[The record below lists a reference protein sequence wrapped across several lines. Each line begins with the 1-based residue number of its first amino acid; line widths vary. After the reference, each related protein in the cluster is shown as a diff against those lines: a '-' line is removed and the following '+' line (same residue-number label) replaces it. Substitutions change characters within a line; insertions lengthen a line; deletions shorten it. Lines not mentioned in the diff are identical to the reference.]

1 MTHAWLQNTI
11 AHLYDNA
18 LGFRQRLDA
27 AGLASA
33 QLDSPDA
40 LAQLPVLRKDDLI
53 ELQKANPPFGGLLA
67 VPLAELKAVYQSPGP
82 INEPDAGQLDAG
94 RWGAALRAAGFQT
107 GDVVLNA
114 FGYHLTPAGIML
126 HNSLQSAGCVVIPGG
141 IGNQDQ
147 QIQALAS
154 FGAVG
159 YVGLPSYLLAL
170 LKKADEL
177 GQTLAL
183 RKAFVLAEPLPPSL
197 RQELNERGI
206 AVYQG
211 YGTAE
216 CGNLGYEVDGFT
228 GWRIPDEIL
237 VQICDIN
244 DGQPLPH
251 GQTGEVVVTLP
262 NTHYALVRFGV
273 GDLSAIIPESATDG
287 GGLRLQGWLGRVGAA
302 TKVRGMFLH
311 PTQLANLMARFAE
324 VSAYQAVITREA
336 HRDELALHV
345 VPTPQADLATLPE
358 RLAEAGRSAL
368 KFRLTVDVL
377 DSLPADA
384 PPIRDE
390 RVWE

>member
-1 MTHAWLQNTI
+1 MTHGWLQPTI
-11 AHLYDNA
+11 THLYESA
-18 LGFRQRLDA
+18 PGFRKRLDA
-27 AGLASA
+27 AGLIPA
-33 QLDSPDA
+33 QLDSPAA

-53 ELQKANPPFGGLLA
+53 ELQKADPPFGGLLA
-67 VPLAELKAVYQSPGP
+67 VPLAQLKSVYQSPGP
-82 INEPDAGQLDAG
+82 INEPDPGQPDAE
-94 RWGAALRAAGFQT
+94 RWGEALTAAGFQA

-114 FGYHLTPAGIML
+114 LGYHLTPAGASL
-126 HNSLQSAGCVVIPGG
+126 ENSLHSIGCVVIPGG
-141 IGNQDQ
+141 IGNQEQ
-147 QIQALAS
+147 QIQAMHS

-183 RKAFVLAEPLPPSL
+183 TKAFVLAEPLPPSL
-197 RQELNERGI
+197 RQELNDRGVT
-206 AVYQG
+206 VYQG

-228 GWRIPDEIL
+228 GWRIPDGIL

-244 DGQPLPH
+244 SGEPLPH

-273 GDLSAIIPESATDG
+273 GDLSAVIPASATDG

-324 VSAYQAVITREA
+324 VRAYQTVITRED

-345 VPTPQADLATLPE
+345 VPTAQADVATLPE
-358 RLAEAGRSAL
+358 RLAEAARSAL
-368 KFRLTVDVL
+368 KFRLTVEVVE
-377 DSLPADA
+377 SLPADA

-390 RVWE
+390 RQWE